1 MFFTQVKTGSP
12 IFGFILV
19 FLLMAISVLAACN
32 SEKPSHQDA
41 IRQFTE
47 CFERFDDISV
57 DAIEYYNGMDASGKG
72 GGNLYKVIA
81 KANITIKQ
89 NVPLLG
95 LHVGDKK
102 SGYYMGV
109 FQRTERGWLIRQ
121 CPDGRDGITDDP
133 KNFS

>member
-72 GGNLYKVIA
+72 GGESVQSYRKG
-81 KANITIKQ
+81 Q
-89 NVPLLG
+89 
-95 LHVGDKK
+95 HHDKTK
-102 SGYYMGV
+102 CSPV
-109 FQRTERGWLIRQ
+109 RSSRWR
-121 CPDGRDGITDDP
+121 
-133 KNFS
+133 